1 MRTVKEQRKI
11 GYIEDSIYPLIIIRD
26 RYTGVYS
33 GGKYTAW
40 NVELEEIPTE
50 IEDSDVPC
58 RNFWYEQEDNPTY
71 IVGKGDTVK
80 EALTSL
86 YVKLKNNEYKCDK
99 NETNHYK

>member
-1 MRTVKEQRKI
+1 MEN
-11 GYIEDSIYPLIIIRD
+11 IEKSGFMEDEIYPLIIIRD

-40 NVELEEIPTE
+40 NVEFEEIPKE

-71 IVGKGDTVK
+71 IVGRGDTVR
-80 EALTSL
+80 EALEDL
-86 YVKLKNNEYKCDK
+86 YIQLKQRGELFG
-99 NETNHYK
+99 